1 MLWLKGW
8 LETRWRF
15 LFLLA
20 VPLAAFVA
28 PYTGG
33 VNSPQEAGSMMRAMS
48 FLWLLPALVLGG
60 AGIKTQSAFRATKG
74 LHGSMHYTLSL
85 PVSRFRLVVVRAG
98 IGLFETAV
106 VILVVCCAAWALF
119 PLVRASSTPADL
131 SEFVLSAFVCTTG
144 FYALSV
150 LFATFLDD
158 MWQVW
163 GSMIA
168 IGLLRWLTIRFPP
181 PPSVDVF
188 RAMGAASPLVTH
200 TMPWIAMGVSLAIA
214 AILFLAA
221 LKIVQAREY

>member
-1 MLWLKGW
+1 MLWFKGW

-15 LFLLA
+15 LFALVIPLGA
-20 VPLAAFVA
+20 LAARYA
-28 PYTGG
+28 GG
-33 VNSPQEAGSMMRAMS
+33 LTSPQDASRLMSALALLWIFDAMY
-48 FLWLLPALVLGG
+48 LANT
-60 AGIKTQSAFRATKG
+60 GIKTQAAFQTLKG
-74 LHGSMHYTLSL
+74 LPGSMYFTLSL
-85 PVSRFRLVVVRAG
+85 PVSRLRLLAVRAG
-98 IGLFETAV
+98 IGLLETAGV
-106 VILVVCCAAWALF
+106 NLVVCCAAWALF

-131 SEFVLSAFVCTTG
+131 AGFVLSAFVCTTG